1 MSNSSA
7 GKTKPNQPSKFV
19 VFTSFCGVNTAPTV
33 ASFKLPVSSDFAEHR
48 ARKEI
53 YAVSP
58 HTIDVSSLLSP
69 PDF

>member
-1 MSNSSA
+1 M
-7 GKTKPNQPSKFV
+7 KKLVRLTQLNQSQDFDIIILKYFK
-19 VFTSFCGVNTAPTV
+19 GINTPIV

-58 HTIDVSSLLSP
+58 HTIAVSSLLSP